1 MTKSG
6 GVQDVS
12 RNIWRATLLA
22 PQPDPRHCRAM
33 TQPLV
38 HTSRDGHVAILTFAR
53 PPHNFADLALIE
65 AIGAAFAAADAD
77 PQVRAIVL
85 QSDGR
90 IFCAGADLARDNPV
104 EKDQPAGTRNPFY
117 VAAARLYAVKTPV
130 VAAIQGAAVGAGL
143 GLALVADFRVAAPE
157 ARFVANFVALGF
169 HPGFG
174 ISAVLERVI
183 GRQRALLMNLT
194 ARRIKA
200 EQAADWGLVD
210 LLVPADRLRAEALAL
225 AQEIAA
231 GAPLAVQSTRATMR
245 GDPFALVE
253 AQTDHELAEQAWLQ
267 KTADFAEGVR
277 AVNDRRPGRFVGA

>member
-1 MTKSG
+1 MLRAKR
-6 GVQDVS
+6 S
-12 RNIWRATLLA
+12 RAATPTLCSN
-22 PQPDPRHCRAM
+22 R
-33 TQPLV
+33 
-38 HTSRDGHVAILTFAR
+38 
-53 PPHNFADLALIE
+53 
-65 AIGAAFAAADAD
+65 
-77 PQVRAIVL
+77 
-85 QSDGR
+85 
-90 IFCAGADLARDNPV
+90 V
-104 EKDQPAGTRNPFY
+104 ESMDQPAGTRNPFY

-210 LLVPADRLRAEALAL
+210 LLGPADRLRAEALAL

-231 GAPLAVQSTRATMR
+231 GAPLAAPKFDTEWKSRPRAPR
-245 GDPFALVE
+245 
-253 AQTDHELAEQAWLQ
+253 
-267 KTADFAEGVR
+267 R
-277 AVNDRRPGRFVGA
+277 NAV

>member
-1 MTKSG
+1 
-6 GVQDVS
+6 
-12 RNIWRATLLA
+12 
-22 PQPDPRHCRAM
+22 M

-38 HTSRDGHVAILTFAR
+38 HTARDGHVAILTFAR

-77 PQVRAIVL
+77 QQVRAIVL

-143 GLALVADFRVAAPE
+143 GLALVADFRVAALE

-174 ISAVLERVI
+174 ISAVLERVV

-200 EQAADWGLVD
+200 EQAADWSLVD

-245 GDPFALVE
+245 GDLFALVE

-277 AVNDRRPGRFVGA
+277 AVNERRPGRFVGA

>member
-1 MTKSG
+1 
-6 GVQDVS
+6 
-12 RNIWRATLLA
+12 
-22 PQPDPRHCRAM
+22 M

-38 HTSRDGHVAILTFAR
+38 HTARDGHVAILTFAR

-90 IFCAGADLARDNPV
+90 IFCAGADPARDNPV

-117 VAAARLYAVKTPV
+117 VAAARLYTVKTPV

-143 GLALVADFRVAAPE
+143 GLALVADFRVAAAE

-245 GDPFALVE
+245 GDLFALVE

-277 AVNDRRPGRFVGA
+277 AVNESRPGRFVGA

>member
-1 MTKSG
+1 MTDSHQTIH
-6 GVQDVS
+6 VAQ
-12 RNIWRATLLA
+12 
-22 PQPDPRHCRAM
+22 
-33 TQPLV
+33 
-38 HTSRDGHVAILTFAR
+38 DGHVAILTFAR
-53 PPHNFADLALIE
+53 PPHNFADLALME
-65 AIGAAFAAADAD
+65 GIGAAFDAADAD

-104 EKDQPAGTRNPFY
+104 AEDRAAGTRNPFY
-117 VAAARLYAVKTPV
+117 VAAARLFAVKKPV
-130 VAAIQGAAVGAGL
+130 VAAIQGSAVGAGL

-174 ISAVLERVI
+174 ISAVLERVV

-194 ARRIKA
+194 GRRIKA
-200 EQAADWGLVD
+200 EEAAEWGLVD
-210 LLVPADRLRAEALAL
+210 ALVPADQLRAEALAL

-231 GAPLAVQSTRATMR
+231 GAPLAVQSTRATLR
-245 GDPFALVE
+245 GDLHALVQ

-267 KTADFAEGVR
+267 KTADFSEGVR
-277 AVNDRRPGRFVGA
+277 AVNERRPGRFIGA